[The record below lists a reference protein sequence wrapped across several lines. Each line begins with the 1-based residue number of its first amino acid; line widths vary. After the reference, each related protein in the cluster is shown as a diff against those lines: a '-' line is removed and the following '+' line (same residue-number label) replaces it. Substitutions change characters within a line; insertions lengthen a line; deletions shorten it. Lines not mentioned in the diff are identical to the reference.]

1 MKGVFR
7 SGGLLAV
14 IGFVPVLP
22 GKVLVGQVIRGLGAE
37 IDEDREKHPDL
48 YSTNSKGNDN
58 SEPKL
63 NSGITNGSTTN
74 EEVNKEVNGEN
85 KYTDDTEDL
94 TSSTNTN
101 NK

>member
-1 MKGVFR
+1 MKR
-7 SGGLLAV
+7 
-14 IGFVPVLP
+14 
-22 GKVLVGQVIRGLGAE
+22 LGRNDIDAKLKE